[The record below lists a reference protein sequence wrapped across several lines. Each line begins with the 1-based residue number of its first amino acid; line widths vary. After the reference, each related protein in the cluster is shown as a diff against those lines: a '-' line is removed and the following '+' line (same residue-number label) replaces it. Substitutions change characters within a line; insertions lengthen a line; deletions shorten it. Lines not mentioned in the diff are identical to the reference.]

1 MNTKTTKTALAILSI
16 VTLLTAVTASSSV
29 SIAFA
34 TQEDDGKKGGGPNDE
49 RNYGDCKGDFN
60 DNVCKKKHT
69 GSR

>member
-1 MNTKTTKTALAILSI
+1 MNTKTALAIFSI
-16 VTLLTAVTASSSV
+16 VALLTAVTASSSV

-34 TQEDDGKKGGGPNDE
+34 SLEEDGKRGGPNDE

-60 DNVCKKKHT
+60 ENVCKKKHT

>member
-1 MNTKTTKTALAILSI
+1 MNTKTALAILSI
-16 VTLLTAVTASSSV
+16 VALLTAVTATSMA

-34 TQEDDGKKGGGPNDE
+34 TQEEDGKKGGPNDE

-60 DNVCKKKHT
+60 ENVCKKKHT